1 MTIQNTKVKILIL
14 AGVTGLTVAIHYGFV
29 LENIFGHA
37 EWVHALHSRFCY
49 LPIMMSAAWFG
60 LRGGVLAATVISVAI
75 MPYLFGTVATNPNH
89 ITSLSQELIEIFFY
103 YTFGVLIGLLVDREM
118 LVRRRHEQTR
128 LELERSSRLSMVGQM
143 AASVAHEIKNPLA
156 SIKGAVE
163 IISEESTPKQD
174 RDEFK
179 LIVAGE
185 IKRIDGTV
193 KEFLEFARPREPRR
207 VRLNL
212 SATLQTSL
220 RQLEKQIADAGVTL
234 RTEIQPDIVISG
246 DPEKIHQVVLN
257 LTLNAIDASSKG
269 SDIEVALRRDQN
281 ESIRLVIRDHGQGI
295 ADADLPN
302 IFEPF
307 YTTKTTG
314 TGLGLAIVRSI
325 VEAHAGTIAAARPTG
340 GGTVM
345 IITLPSGG

>member
-14 AGVTGLTVAIHYGFV
+14 VGVIGLTVAIHYGFV
-29 LENIFGHA
+29 LEHIFGHA

-49 LPIMMSAAWFG
+49 LPIMISAAWFG
-60 LRGGVLAATVISVAI
+60 LRGGVLAATVIAVAI
-75 MPYLFGTVATNPNH
+75 MPYLFGAVATNPDH

-103 YTFGVLIGLLVDREM
+103 YSFGVLIGLLVDREM
-118 LVRRRHEQTR
+118 LVRRRHEQTS
-128 LELERSSRLSMVGQM
+128 LELERSRRLSMVGQM

-163 IISEESTPKQD
+163 IISEDSTPKKD
-174 RDEFK
+174 RDEFR

-193 KEFLEFARPREPRR
+193 KEFLDFARPREPKR

-212 SATLQTSL
+212 SATLHTSL
-220 RQLEKQIADAGVTL
+220 RQLEKQIADAGVSL
-234 RTEIQPDIVISG
+234 RTEIQPDRYING
-246 DPEKIHQVVLN
+246 DAEKLHQVVLN
-257 LTLNAIDASSKG
+257 LILNAIDASTKG
-269 SDIEVALRRDQN
+269 LAIEVDLSRAQDG
-281 ESIRLVIRDHGQGI
+281 STRLVIRDHGKGI
-295 ADADLPN
+295 DAVDLPN

-307 YTTKTTG
+307 YTTKSTG

-325 VEAHAGTIAAARPTG
+325 VEAHAGTITAASPTG
-340 GGTVM
+340 GGTAM
-345 IITLPSGG
+345 TITLPSIN